1 MDSGSLHPTRDCIE
15 PQRLGLG
22 QFSCALRF
30 LVAGCA
36 VLSTATG
43 WGEDSSRVSVA
54 DRITAVKGSV
64 SATTS
69 KGDTEKA
76 KPGAVVPWGGL
87 LQTHASSAALL
98 SPLPQVKIVMF
109 PLSKMRFDR
118 GALARNSGQKSD
130 AHYTLLEGK
139 VSVSVPPGAGG
150 SSPASSGKTP
160 RNVLVS
166 DKTKRPAEPSR
177 DKVVVCTSRAE
188 VSTAN
193 GVMTVEE
200 SPGKTLLAVI
210 EGQAGVTVGGCEGM
224 NLVDVGAGSVIT
236 LQTDPKGEV
245 TGQLVNTV
253 TGNTSTINSNGTLA
267 AGSATASQGLTT
279 SRSVIGGP
287 LAPDGLLPSPGGLPP
302 DPTAANTPDFSAA
315 VPQQTVASPQQP

>member
-1 MDSGSLHPTRDCIE
+1 MDSGSPHPTPDSHE
-15 PQRLGLG
+15 PLRLGLR
-22 QFSCALRF
+22 QFSRAATL

-36 VLSTATG
+36 VLSAPFG
-43 WGEDSSRVSVA
+43 RAEDSSRISVA

-76 KPGAVVPWGGL
+76 KPGDVVPWGGL

-118 GALARNSGQKSD
+118 SSLAKNSGAKND

-139 VSVSVPPGAGG
+139 VSVSVPPGANG
-150 SSPASSGKTP
+150 SASASSSKTP
-160 RNVLVS
+160 RGVLVS
-166 DKTKRPAEPSR
+166 DKTKRPADPSR

-236 LQTDPKGEV
+236 LQTDSKGEV
-245 TGQLVNTV
+245 TGQLVNTI
-253 TGNTSTINSNGTLA
+253 TGNTSTINSNGTLG
-267 AGSATASQGLTT
+267 AGSATSSQGLAA
-279 SRSVIGGP
+279 SRTVVGGP
-287 LAPDGLLPSPGGLPP
+287 LTPDGLLPSPGGLPP
-302 DPTAANTPDFSAA
+302 DPTSPNTPDFSAA
-315 VPQQTVASPQQP
+315 VPQQTVASPERP